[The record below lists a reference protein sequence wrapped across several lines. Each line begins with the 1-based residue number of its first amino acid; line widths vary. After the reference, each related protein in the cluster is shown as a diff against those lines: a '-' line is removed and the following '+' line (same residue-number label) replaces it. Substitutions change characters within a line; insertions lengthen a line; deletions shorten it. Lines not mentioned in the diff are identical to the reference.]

1 MTGLLQVVTATETKE
16 QGLSLAGEAVRGR
29 LAASGQVHGPV
40 TSAFW
45 HLGEFGTSEEWST
58 VLLTTADKYPDLE
71 AFILAN
77 HPWQNPQLIATA
89 VVEAFAGNVEWA
101 KKALAQPDYE

>member
-1 MTGLLQVVTATETKE
+1 MTATETKE
-16 QGLSLAGEAVRGR
+16 QGISLAGEAVRQR

-58 VLLTTADKYPDLE
+58 VLLTTADKYSELE

-77 HPWQNPQLIATA
+77 HPWQNPQLIAIEVA
-89 VVEAFAGNVEWA
+89 KASAANVEWA
-101 KKALAQPDYE
+101 KKALAPPSQE